1 MLQNNSTL
9 KSLVDKLW
17 NNFWSGGISNPL
29 TFSYSHSN
37 PDNVVRYIMNQKK
50 HHNTKTFKEEYIQ
63 FLKKF
68 EIEFKDEYL
77 FEWIE

>member
-1 MLQNNSTL
+1 
-9 KSLVDKLW
+9 
-17 NNFWSGGISNPL
+17 
-29 TFSYSHSN
+29 
-37 PDNVVRYIMNQKK
+37 MNQKE